1 MIVYRTFHFLQH
13 NFGPIFFATTCG
25 TNTGHVT
32 RMNYELW
39 TKRGAINH
47 IQLRARERWAF
58 PNCCVRTLLP
68 AEGLPDCSGYVTNSL
83 FMSLFVCLLDVIFVA
98 ACDHFRSIHDDM
110 LLYRI
115 WSYSTSSKSL
125 FHYYLP
131 LLSNLIRNT
140 QRCVTLE
147 GKQGTFHLYD
157 VKFPSRPTPLWLI

>member
-1 MIVYRTFHFLQH
+1 MIVYRTFWFLHH
-13 NFGPIFFATTCG
+13 NFGSIFVATTCR

-32 RMNYELW
+32 RTNCYKPEAVLTTYSCEKDERSQIVVFAHYSLQRDCQSIPEL
-39 TKRGAINH
+39 
-47 IQLRARERWAF
+47 L
-58 PNCCVRTLLP
+58 
-68 AEGLPDCSGYVTNSL
+68 NSL
-83 FMSLFVCLLDVIFVA
+83 FMSLCVSIGPNIFR
-98 ACDHFRSIHDDM
+98 CDHFRSINDM

-115 WSYSTSSKSL
+115 WFYSTSSKSL
-125 FHYYLP
+125 FRYYPP